1 MDITLRQ
8 LQIFLAVAR
17 HEHVSRAAD
26 ELLLA
31 QSAVSSA
38 LTELGRQLGGPLV
51 ERAGRR
57 IALTERG
64 RRLTPEA
71 DDLVRRAA
79 DLLTRFRGEGR
90 LAGDLRVG
98 GSSTIGTY
106 VLPELIGKF
115 ARANPEVRVRLTVGN
130 SVDVERALAD
140 RRLDVAFIEGPP
152 TLPELVATAWR
163 DDRLVV
169 FAAPGHPLA
178 GVGVADGPALAAERW
193 VVREP
198 GSGTRSVFDAALR
211 DASLAVD
218 TRLELGDS
226 EAVKQAVRAGLGL
239 GCLSTLA
246 IARELATGELVAIR
260 TPTLALQRRLWRLAR
275 RHSHEGSLAAAF
287 VATADS

>member
-17 HEHVSRAAD
+17 HEHVSRAA
-26 ELLLA
+26 EALLLA

-38 LTELGRQLGGPLV
+38 LAELGRQLGGPLV

-64 RRLTPEA
+64 RRLIPEA
-71 DDLVRRAA
+71 EDLVRRAD
-79 DLLTRFRGEGR
+79 DLLANFRSEGR

-115 ARANPEVRVRLTVGN
+115 AHAHPDVRVRLTVGN
-130 SVDVERALAD
+130 SADVEQALAD

-152 TLPELVATAWR
+152 TLPELTATAWR
-163 DDRLVV
+163 DDCLVV
-169 FAAPGHPLA
+169 FAAPSHRLAAVGTADGRALA
-178 GVGVADGPALAAERW
+178 GERW

-211 DASLAVD
+211 DAALQVD
-218 TRLELGDS
+218 ARLELGDS

-246 IARELATGELVAIR
+246 VARELASGDLVAIR
-260 TPTLALQRRLWRLAR
+260 TPMLGLQRRLWRLSR
-275 RHSHEGSLAAAF
+275 RHSHEGRLAAAF
-287 VATADS
+287 VTSAAS

>member
-17 HEHVSRAAD
+17 HEHVSRAA
-26 ELLLA
+26 EALLLA

-38 LTELGRQLGGPLV
+38 LAELGRQLGGPLV

-64 RRLTPEA
+64 RRLIPEA
-71 DDLVRRAA
+71 EDLVRRAD
-79 DLLTRFRGEGR
+79 DLLANFRSEGR

-115 ARANPEVRVRLTVGN
+115 AHAHPDVRVRLTVGN
-130 SVDVERALAD
+130 SADVEHALAD

-152 TLPELVATAWR
+152 TLPELAATAWR
-163 DDRLVV
+163 DDFLVV
-169 FAAPGHPLA
+169 FAAPTHRLA
-178 GVGVADGPALAAERW
+178 GVGTADGRALAGERW

-211 DASLAVD
+211 DAALQVD
-218 TRLELGDS
+218 ARLELGDS

-246 IARELATGELVAIR
+246 IARELASGDLVAIR
-260 TPTLALQRRLWRLAR
+260 TPMLRLQRRLWRLAR
-275 RHSHEGSLAAAF
+275 RHSHEGRLATAF
-287 VATADS
+287 VASAS